1 MFDDSDSD
9 SDDDE
14 EDIMPSYNDLNFGA
28 RRRDRSATL
37 ESTRRRLAQIERDF
51 APSVKET
58 LGSKHDLPLDDSA
71 SSKNARTE
79 YSQLCYSG
87 ITRNSK
93 SLMVQS
99 RARSS
104 IC

>member
-28 RRRDRSATL
+28 RCRDRSATL

-51 APSVKET
+51 APSAKET
-58 LGSKHDLPLDDSA
+58 SGSKHDLPLDDSA
-71 SSKNARTE
+71 SNKNARTG
-79 YSQLCYSG
+79 YSHLFVLFGDHKKQQNTHG
-87 ITRNSK
+87 AK
-93 SLMVQS
+93 
-99 RARSS
+99 
-104 IC
+104 